1 VVSVRRF
8 SRALVYLGIIGT
20 VLGLS
25 KLHARYVADPPY
37 SFTGSFR
44 FGWAIAYMGLLALAA
59 YGAGLPDLPRSIR
72 SAFFSALVAATGAA
86 LGISAIQLVVGDA
99 LLPRFV
105 VLGAALVLVPWYL
118 LCVAIATGGRVL
130 AQDRDRIALIV
141 DSAEAATLER
151 DLDFGAEHPAVV
163 AVVLSP
169 DEARPSSA
177 HPRPVIDA
185 VVAAQ
190 ATIVVLSRDALGD
203 HGIVDQ
209 IAELHEEG
217 LRIRTLSLF
226 YEQWLGKLPLAE
238 LERVSL
244 LFDIGEVHRARYS
257 RAKRLIDVALG
268 LLGTLGFVLAIPFV
282 LLGNLISNRG
292 PLFYRQPRVGKNGE
306 VFPIL
311 KFRTMRPEAEGQ
323 LSNEW
328 TQEHDP
334 RITRFGRVLRVTH
347 VDELPQMI
355 NILKGDL
362 AVVGPRPEQP
372 RYVAELAQK
381 LPFYDLRHLVR
392 PGLTGWAQVKYGYAG
407 DEDDAL
413 EKLQYEFY
421 YLRRQSLGLDLRI
434 VGRTIRSV
442 LGGGGR

>member
-8 SRALVYLGIIGT
+8 SRALVYLGIVGT

-141 DSAEAATLER
+141 DSAEAATLQR

>member
-8 SRALVYLGIIGT
+8 SRALVYLGIVGT